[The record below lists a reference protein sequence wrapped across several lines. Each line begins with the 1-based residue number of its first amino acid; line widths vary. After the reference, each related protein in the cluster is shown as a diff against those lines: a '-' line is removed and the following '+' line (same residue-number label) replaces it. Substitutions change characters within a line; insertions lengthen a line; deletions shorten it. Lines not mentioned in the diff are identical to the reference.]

1 MKKIGFLVHARN
13 HRDLIRKFP
22 LLRYLPTRIIDWI
35 AVTLPPI
42 IVSKITGLTTKEG
55 GPIEGYI
62 IGITITAHQMIEN
75 REKAT
80 KKIIQ
85 ACKYAEK
92 KGVGIIGLGAL
103 TASFSKGGLDILPH
117 VKELGVTTGRAYTT
131 KTVTDYV
138 KFCVEEFGYSKASV
152 KIAIVGAGGSVGS
165 SCAKLLAA
173 WGIRNMLFIDLPK
186 RAEHLKNS
194 VENLQ
199 SVHLSRQNLQ
209 QGQASDIM
217 NIQISHAIS
226 DIKGWDIIITAT
238 SSPEALLHTEDL
250 DPGTIIVNDAQPSDV
265 PKEVIKGRDD
275 VLVIEG
281 GVIHTPGIRCN
292 FNLGL
297 VDREDTFCCL
307 GEVLVLARNEKFDHF
322 ATGELQEHLV
332 SEIEEMSQGM
342 GFSIS
347 KFQNDVQRYIPDAQI
362 ENVRTII
369 AGKIKERN
377 V

>member
-22 LLRYLPTRIIDWI
+22 LLKFLPSRIIDWI
-35 AVTLPPI
+35 AVSLPPI
-42 IVSKITGLTTKEG
+42 VVSRITGLTAKNG
-55 GPIEGYI
+55 DAIEGYI
-62 IGITITAHQMIEN
+62 IGMTMTAHQMIEH

-92 KGVGIIGLGAL
+92 KGVGLIGLGAL

-138 KFCVEEFGYSKASV
+138 KYCVENFGYEKKSV
-152 KIAIVGAGGSVGS
+152 KVAIVGAGGSVGS
-165 SCAKLLAA
+165 SCAKLLAE

-186 RAEHLKNS
+186 RAEHLKKS
-194 VENLQ
+194 VEHLQ

-209 QGQASDIM
+209 PGQSTDVI
-217 NIQISHAIS
+217 NIDISHAIS

-238 SSPEALLHTEDL
+238 SAPEALLHTEDL
-250 DPGTIIVNDAQPSDV
+250 DPGTIIINDAQPSDV
-265 PKEVIKGRDD
+265 PKEVIKERDD
-275 VLVIEG
+275 ILVIEG
-281 GVIHTPGIRCN
+281 GVIHTPGIKCN

-307 GEVLVLARNEKFDHF
+307 GEVLVLARNEKFEHF
-322 ATGELQEHLV
+322 ATGELEEHLV
-332 SEIEEMSQGM
+332 SEIEKMSEGM
-342 GFSIS
+342 GFTIS
-347 KFQNDVQRYIPDAQI
+347 KFQNDVQRYIPESQI
-362 ENVRTII
+362 KKVGEII
-369 AGKIKERN
+369 TGKIKERSI
-377 V
+377 